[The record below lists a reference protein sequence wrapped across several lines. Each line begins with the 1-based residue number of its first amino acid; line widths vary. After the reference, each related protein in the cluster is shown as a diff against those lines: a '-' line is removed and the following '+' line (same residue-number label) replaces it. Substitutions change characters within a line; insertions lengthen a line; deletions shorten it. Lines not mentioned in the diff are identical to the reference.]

1 MTGTTYPL
9 RLLVVEDNPGDF
21 LLLKEYLDQSELKV
35 NGVLHAENMAAVPS
49 MLNNNFPLDLALL
62 DLTLPDSLGIDSV
75 ITLGRLLPGAP
86 IVVFSGLS
94 DINVALEA
102 ISLGAQDYLIKGE
115 FDEKLLAKSIKYSI
129 ERKKILQ
136 NLKESNERYEYVNKA
151 TNDIIWEWNYNTR
164 SGIWGQGFIKTF
176 GYTDVNLH
184 YNETWIQKYIHP
196 DDIDRI
202 VKSLQLHVHSRNEI
216 WQDEYRFRSADGS
229 YKHILDRAYTIF
241 DSNHKPY
248 RMIGAMTDITERRE
262 KEETIRKL
270 FQAIEQ
276 SDEIILIT
284 NTDGIITFVNTAFEE
299 VYGYKKEE
307 IIGKNTP
314 RILKSGMMNA
324 EFYNE
329 LWEKLPLGKGLR
341 KEIINKTKD
350 GRLITIDTSL
360 SPIYNDQ
367 QVLIGYMAV
376 QKDITQK
383 KNAEKNLADA
393 ELRYRTL
400 FEQSPDGISVIDAET
415 LLPIEFNTKI
425 HSQLGYSRE
434 EFALLKITD
443 YEMIDTADI
452 IKARAEKIM
461 QFGEYSFETKHRTKN
476 GDIRDVQVT
485 VRKITLNEKLLFYT
499 IYRDITEKRK
509 LEQQLKQQELL
520 RQREITEATISAQEK
535 ERNDLGRELH
545 DNINQILATVK
556 MYLGM
561 AKSKENPPKDLV
573 DRSYEYVSEAI
584 EEIRKLSKSLVS
596 PSLGDIG
603 LQPALE
609 ELVNEMNKIAGY
621 KIKLL
626 YAIGSRVPLHKD
638 KEVML
643 YRIVQ
648 EQLNNISKYASAKT
662 VTLQFDA
669 DSDFLY
675 LSVADDGVGFD
686 PAQKAKGI
694 GLKNIQ
700 SRVEFYSGTVQII
713 SAPGQGCRLEIS
725 IPR

>member
-1 MTGTTYPL
+1 MPGTTYPL

-21 LLLKEYLDQSELKV
+21 MLLKEYLGQSQLKV

-49 MLNNNFPLDLALL
+49 ILNNTPLDLALL

-94 DINVALEA
+94 DINVALES

-115 FDEKLLAKSIKYSI
+115 FDEKLLTKSIKYSI

-136 NLKESNERYEYVNKA
+136 NLQESNERYEYVNKA
-151 TNDIIWEWNYNTR
+151 TNDIIWEWDYKTR
-164 SGIWGQGFIKTF
+164 TGIWGQGFIKTF
-176 GYTDVNLH
+176 GYSENNLR

-196 DDIDRI
+196 DDIEKL
-202 VKSLQLHVHSRNEI
+202 VKSLQFHLHNRNEI
-216 WQDEYRFRSADGS
+216 WQGEYRFRSADGS
-229 YKHILDRAYTIF
+229 YKYILDRGYTIF
-241 DSNHKPY
+241 DADNKPY
-248 RMIGAMTDITERRE
+248 RMIGAMTDITESRE

-270 FQAIEQ
+270 FQAVEQ

-284 NTDGIITFVNTAFEE
+284 DTHGVITFVNTAFEE
-299 VYGYKKEE
+299 VYGYNKEE
-307 IIGKNTP
+307 IIGKTTP
-314 RILKSGMMNA
+314 RILKSGMMDKV
-324 EFYNE
+324 FYDE
-329 LWEKLPLGKGLR
+329 LWKQLPQGKGLR
-341 KEIINKTKD
+341 KEVINKTKD

-360 SPIYNDQ
+360 SPVFNDQ
-367 QVLIGYMAV
+367 QALIGYMAV
-376 QKDITQK
+376 QKDITEK
-383 KNAEKNLADA
+383 KNAEKKLANA

-415 LLPIEFNTKI
+415 FLPIEFNTKI

-443 YEMIDTADI
+443 YEMIDTAEI

-461 QFGEYSFETKHRTKN
+461 QAGEDNFETKHRAKN
-476 GDIRDVQVT
+476 GDIREVQVT
-485 VRKITLNEKLLFYT
+485 VRRITLNEKPVFYV
-499 IYRDITEKRK
+499 IFRDITEKRK
-509 LEQQLKQQELL
+509 LEEQLQQQELR

-535 ERNDLGRELH
+535 ERNELGKELH

-561 AKSKENPPKDLV
+561 AKSKKESSAELV
-573 DRSYEYVSEAI
+573 ERSYGYVSEAM

-596 PSLGDIG
+596 PSLGDMG
-603 LQPALE
+603 LQAALE
-609 ELVNEMNKIAGY
+609 ELVEEMNTIAGY

-626 YAIGSRVPLHKD
+626 YTIGSRIPLHKD
-638 KEVML
+638 KELML

-648 EQLNNISKYASAKT
+648 EQFNNISKYASAKT
-662 VTLQFDA
+662 VTLRIDA
-669 DSDFLY
+669 DPDFLY
-675 LSVADDGVGFD
+675 LSVTDDGVGFD
-686 PAQKAKGI
+686 TTQKAKGI

-700 SRVEFYSGTVQII
+700 SRVEFYSGTMQII
-713 SAPGQGCRLEIS
+713 SAPGKGCSLEIT